1 MPPGKVA
8 PGAKK
13 KNKKKEKIRKKIQRP
28 GDFTAMILFSSLSMS
43 TFTDWMNEKFK
54 STKQPNTFNYPITN
68 LAWSQPKGPGYQGGF
83 DETIFVD
90 CSSDIAKIYES
101 GDDGEQALLVYLS
114 FAISRLKECMK
125 TRTDDGMYGTVH
137 CTICAYHP
145 VEKLLFA
152 LSELLNNSLAY
163 SSVYSSFVGYIK
175 GIEEFRLAFRAIQKD
190 KWKIVVDYCG
200 VFDPYQAIAN
210 DKKGDAQ
217 RAEEM
222 AKIMEDMPP
231 DPTDLRYIM
240 GNGGFDDG
248 GIGAAVAYQ
257 TTGNFSHLDGGYDRD
272 CKEWSKG
279 DPEHRKYIN
288 GQRSIFY
295 EGKTYTPEQF
305 KKEFEYLVN
314 PPLQEMNAT
323 LQRMEKNYAQDK
335 QRNDSRK
342 KKADTALKNKDKT
355 WKLQDQIAKADI
367 EYLSENKEHYQDDER
382 ERMTL
387 DTLGLSTNSVIPFE
401 GKNMTPQE
409 IQAISNELSKKNQ
422 EGAKQIEDYKKAI
435 NSKIAAERE
444 KMISETVLGI
454 QIIVSLGSIIFP
466 PLALLDIS
474 ITICEWLRKPNPSG
488 VDTAMGA
495 AGIAFDII
503 GLIPFFGKPLKLLGK
518 SMTSSELYDAYRL
531 NQLYTSKLAQMDQRA
546 AMMANDFKET
556 VTSFRADSAAIK
568 TEFITTTSFSNGLS
582 KGVNVSHAASA
593 ASDAKLMSK
602 IDAASWSK
610 EVGDYVDSAFD
621 AIKAPKPNVTDAG
634 TAASW
639 SKEVGDYVDSAFDAI
654 KAPTPNVT
662 DAGIVLSAEEDAI
675 HALAS
680 ELEATIQ
687 IDGKAT
693 IKTMSLQNVDEVIAI
708 MKNISE
714 GQVAKQIIGSS
725 LLNASDGWLYTVGI
739 GYNGIC
745 FINGLLEG
753 IEGNASYANP
763 MTPEEKAMREQQV
776 NAILEI
782 QAAGQEVAAAR
793 EALKNATTDAE
804 REKARN
810 DLKQAEQ
817 HQKEAQGFYDMRHN
831 EKEPEQPTPT
841 AIDAE
846 AELKRAEDDKMKA
859 EKAYQQALAAKDAE
873 AQEAALNA
881 LDNAN
886 KREEAA
892 LTAVNAQRMAYNM
905 DYDNDAANAAQALN
919 NWDRAYDNL
928 EAVENRQDILQ
939 NNPNIIANL
948 EKQNSKDSTTALE
961 AMYNAEEI
969 KGYTNQ
975 YNAANLA
982 NQLSGETQYGY
993 DLAFAQNN
1001 EDEAFNQAALLGDV
1015 AAESWAAQVNADLT
1029 AQDLKWVL
1037 ENGDKKEEE

>member
-1 MPPGKVA
+1 M
-8 PGAKK
+8 
-13 KNKKKEKIRKKIQRP
+13 
-28 GDFTAMILFSSLSMS
+28 L
-43 TFTDWMNEKFK
+43 
-54 STKQPNTFNYPITN
+54 
-68 LAWSQPKGPGYQGGF
+68 
-83 DETIFVD
+83 
-90 CSSDIAKIYES
+90 
-101 GDDGEQALLVYLS
+101 EQ
-114 FAISRLKECMK
+114 
-125 TRTDDGMYGTVH
+125 H
-137 CTICAYHP
+137 
-145 VEKLLFA
+145 
-152 LSELLNNSLAY
+152 
-163 SSVYSSFVGYIK
+163 
-175 GIEEFRLAFRAIQKD
+175 
-190 KWKIVVDYCG
+190 
-200 VFDPYQAIAN
+200 
-210 DKKGDAQ
+210 
-217 RAEEM
+217 
-222 AKIMEDMPP
+222 
-231 DPTDLRYIM
+231 
-240 GNGGFDDG
+240 
-248 GIGAAVAYQ
+248 
-257 TTGNFSHLDGGYDRD
+257 
-272 CKEWSKG
+272 
-279 DPEHRKYIN
+279 
-288 GQRSIFY
+288 
-295 EGKTYTPEQF
+295 
-305 KKEFEYLVN
+305 
-314 PPLQEMNAT
+314 
-323 LQRMEKNYAQDK
+323 
-335 QRNDSRK
+335 
-342 KKADTALKNKDKT
+342 
-355 WKLQDQIAKADI
+355 
-367 EYLSENKEHYQDDER
+367 
-382 ERMTL
+382 
-387 DTLGLSTNSVIPFE
+387 
-401 GKNMTPQE
+401 
-409 IQAISNELSKKNQ
+409 
-422 EGAKQIEDYKKAI
+422 
-435 NSKIAAERE
+435 
-444 KMISETVLGI
+444 
-454 QIIVSLGSIIFP
+454 
-466 PLALLDIS
+466 
-474 ITICEWLRKPNPSG
+474 
-488 VDTAMGA
+488 
-495 AGIAFDII
+495 
-503 GLIPFFGKPLKLLGK
+503 
-518 SMTSSELYDAYRL
+518 
-531 NQLYTSKLAQMDQRA
+531 
-546 AMMANDFKET
+546 
-556 VTSFRADSAAIK
+556 
-568 TEFITTTSFSNGLS
+568 
-582 KGVNVSHAASA
+582 
-593 ASDAKLMSK
+593 
-602 IDAASWSK
+602 
-610 EVGDYVDSAFD
+610 VDSAFD

-905 DYDNDAANAAQALN
+905 DYDGDAANAAQALN

-948 EKQNSKDSTTALE
+948 EQQNSKDSTTALE